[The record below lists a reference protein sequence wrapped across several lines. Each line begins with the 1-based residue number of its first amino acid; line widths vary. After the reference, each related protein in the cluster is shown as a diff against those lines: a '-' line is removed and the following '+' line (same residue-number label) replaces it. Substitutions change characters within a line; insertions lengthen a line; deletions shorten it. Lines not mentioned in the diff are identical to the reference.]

1 MRWKKRGG
9 RKEKEMMIPSRMILK
24 DRLMIFQM
32 KVKRLGGL
40 YLETSGTY
48 CLPCILSTMQGGGTT
63 INAFLTGGLTIL
75 TDL

>member
-40 YLETSGTY
+40 YLETSSTY
-48 CLPCILSTMQGGGTT
+48 CLPCKGVALPFALLMRFRL
-63 INAFLTGGLTIL
+63 AV
-75 TDL
+75 

>member
-9 RKEKEMMIPSRMILK
+9 RKEMIPSRMILK
-24 DRLMIFQM
+24 DMLMIFQM

-48 CLPCILSTMQGGGTT
+48 GLPCKGMALPFALLMRFQL
-63 INAFLTGGLTIL
+63 AV
-75 TDL
+75 

>member
-1 MRWKKRGG
+1 MRWKKRGE

-48 CLPCILSTMQGGGTT
+48 CLPWKGVALPFALLMRFRL
-63 INAFLTGGLTIL
+63 AV
-75 TDL
+75 